1 MRNRTLTVFLFV
13 LAIAHGQSS
22 YAELTLADVRV
33 AAPAD
38 GAKVTGVVT
47 VKATAP
53 SGTTVTFRV
62 DGKAIGTDTS
72 APYSFEWDTRS
83 VSPGP
88 HLLRVEARQKD
99 GSVGASGDVTVI
111 VTASADESTVT
122 ITSPDNGDEVTG
134 TVTVMATAS
143 TGITLVTFRVDGKV
157 IGTDN
162 ASPYRV
168 SWDTTEAAAG
178 SHTLRADG
186 RDGAGKE
193 WSSPAIKV
201 TVGKGDNKLPTV
213 TLTSPDEGSTHARGA
228 AVKLTANAVDG
239 DGSVARVEFYE
250 DSKLL
255 GSDTTAPFALTW
267 TPAITGSHQIS
278 AHAVDKDGSVAKSKP
293 VNVKVTDGSKSSIA
307 VFEPSVNDS
316 IVNRYVLEIFRSG
329 VDVETGTP
337 SATQDLGKP
346 PVVSGECSVDIAATL
361 RSLAPGT
368 YVATVTAVGSTAR
381 TRSAPSPSFVVT
393 ASLSFT
399 TSLVD
404 HPDEVGHGR
413 TDGEALSP
421 PTAAT
426 RANGLLW
433 ATNSTTG
440 MVTAFDATT
449 GDVLATIPV
458 GLTPAGLTA
467 PAGAGK
473 IYVADEGSDTVSV
486 ISKATFDVIA
496 TISLPAP
503 LGRRPHQVAASPD
516 GSLVYVGELG
526 ANVIDVIDTATDAV
540 VARFGAGW
548 PGTTIRGV
556 VPDQSGEVVYA
567 VSAAASASI
576 STLAAL
582 DVRTG
587 AWLWH
592 LPINGEANGLV
603 VQPDGRSAVI
613 ARRDAGTLAVI
624 DLERRAVT
632 REFDLGP
639 GYEAGD
645 VQLNADG
652 RLLVVAHRQPDRVGI
667 VDPSRGG
674 DLRTVAVAGATS
686 APTTLSAAQRSYVCV
701 SDGTGGPAAVLAIDA
716 SAQTV
721 VSRFRFPGGGSPH
734 SAIFDPR

>member
-1 MRNRTLTVFLFV
+1 MQNRTLTVVLFV
-13 LAIAHGQSS
+13 LAIAHVQSS

-38 GAKVTGVVT
+38 GAKVSGVIT

-53 SGTTVTFRV
+53 TDTTVTFRV
-62 DGKAIGTDTS
+62 DGKAIGTDAT
-72 APYSFEWDTRS
+72 APYSLDWDTRA

-88 HLLRVEARQKD
+88 HVLRVEARRKD
-99 GSVGASGDVTVI
+99 GSVGSSAGVTVT
-111 VTASADESTVT
+111 VSADAASSVE
-122 ITSPDNGDEVTG
+122 IDSPDDGDEVTG
-134 TVTVMATAS
+134 TIGVTARAS
-143 TGITLVTFRVDGKV
+143 TGITSVTFRVDGKV

-162 ASPYRV
+162 ASPFRV
-168 SWDTTEAAAG
+168 SWDTKEAGAG
-178 SHTLRADG
+178 PHTLRADG
-186 RDGAGKE
+186 RDAAGKE
-193 WSSPAIKV
+193 WSASPVKV
-201 TVGKGDNKLPTV
+201 TVKGGGDNKLPTV
-213 TLTSPDEGSTHARGA
+213 TMTSPAEGSTHARGA
-228 AVKLTANAVDG
+228 AVKLTANAADA
-239 DGSVARVEFYE
+239 DGSLVRVEFYE

-255 GSDTTAPFALTW
+255 GSDTTAPFAFTW
-267 TPAITGSHQIS
+267 TPGTAGSRQITAQ
-278 AHAVDKDGSVAKSKP
+278 AVDEDGGAAKSKP
-293 VNVKVTDGSKSSIA
+293 VNVTVTDGSKSSIA

-316 IVNRYVLEIFRSG
+316 IVNRYVLEIFRNG

-346 PVVSGECSVDIAATL
+346 PAVGGESSVNIAATL

-368 YVATVTAVGSTAR
+368 YVATVTAVGATSR
-381 TRSAPSPSFVVT
+381 TRSAPSASFIVESS
-393 ASLSFT
+393 SLST

-404 HPDEVGHGR
+404 YPDEVVDGR
-413 TDGEALSP
+413 TDGEKLSTP
-421 PTAAT
+421 SAAT
-426 RANGLLW
+426 RTNGLLW
-433 ATNSTTG
+433 VTNSTTS

-458 GLTPAGLTA
+458 GLMPAGLTA
-467 PAGAGK
+467 PVGAGK

-516 GSLVYVGELG
+516 GSLVYVAELG

-556 VPDQSGEVVYA
+556 VPDQGGEVIYA
-567 VSAAASASI
+567 LSAGASASV

-592 LPINGEANGLV
+592 LPINGEANDFV
-603 VQPDGRSAVI
+603 VGPDGRSAVI
-613 ARRDAGTLAVI
+613 ARRDAGTLALI
-624 DLERRAVT
+624 DLERRVVT
-632 REFDLGP
+632 REFDLGR

-645 VQLNADG
+645 VQVNANG
-652 RLLVVAHRQPDRVGI
+652 RLLVVAHQPERVGI
-667 VDPSRGG
+667 VDPSRGA
-674 DLRTVAVAGATS
+674 DVQTIAVAGAIS
-686 APTTLSAAQRSYVCV
+686 VPTTLSAAQRSYVCV
-701 SDGTGGPAAVLAIDA
+701 SDGGGAPAAVLAIDA
-716 SAQTV
+716 SAGTIVGQ
-721 VSRFRFPGGGSPH
+721 FRLPGGGSPH
-734 SAIFDPR
+734 TAIFDRR